1 MKQLG
6 LEYLEAGLN
15 TRNAGISHRS
25 YLSRKGLGLE
35 TIRTSLTC
43 LSLGWPFPL
52 ILESVI
58 V

>member
-15 TRNAGISHRS
+15 TRNGGISHRS

-43 LSLGWPFPL
+43 LSLG
-52 ILESVI
+52 
-58 V
+58 